1 MQPSRTANA
10 APQRSP
16 RPGRPPRRSPRLL
29 LAVLL
34 ACGTCMGAGLAAA
47 APAHAAVKLTS
58 TERHLLALVNATR
71 KAHGMPRLRPV
82 ASLERAAR
90 AHSRQMVSKGFFG
103 HASYGGESF
112 AARIVRLGYTNVGYT
127 SWTAGEDIA
136 YGSGSAGSAR
146 AIFRAW
152 MHSAPHRRVILT
164 RKYRDVGLGRACGS
178 YSGMSGVVFFTLDCG
193 ARSR

>member
-10 APQRSP
+10 EPLRHPRST
-16 RPGRPPRRSPRLL
+16 PGRSLRVL

-34 ACGTCMGAGLAAA
+34 AGGACVGAGLVMA
-47 APAHAAVKLTS
+47 APAHAVKLTS

-71 KAHGMPRLRPV
+71 KAHGLPRLRPV

-90 AHSRQMVSKGFFG
+90 AHSRQMVAKDFFG

-112 AARIVRLGYTNVGYT
+112 AARIVRLGYTNAGYS

-136 YGSGSAGSAR
+136 YGSGSAGTAK

-152 MHSAPHRRVILT
+152 MHSTPHRRVILT
-164 RKYRDVGLGRACGS
+164 RKYRDAGVGRA
-178 YSGMSGVVFFTLDCG
+178 SGTYAGVSGVVFFTLDCG
-193 ARSR
+193 ARSK